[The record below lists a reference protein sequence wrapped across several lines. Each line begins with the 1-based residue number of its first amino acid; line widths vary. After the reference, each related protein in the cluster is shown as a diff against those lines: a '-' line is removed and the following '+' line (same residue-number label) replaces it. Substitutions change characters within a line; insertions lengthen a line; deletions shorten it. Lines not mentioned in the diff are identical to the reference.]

1 MLKLNKK
8 PSKSFFTTAE
18 EGAVRRR
25 DASLGT
31 CVSWPPAYP
40 IWFRQS
46 SESAHWASETICFT
60 QGIRLRFGGKNRIY
74 AFKER

>member
-8 PSKSFFTTAE
+8 PSKSFFTTAEAE

-31 CVSWPPAYP
+31 CVS
-40 IWFRQS
+40 
-46 SESAHWASETICFT
+46 
-60 QGIRLRFGGKNRIY
+60 
-74 AFKER
+74 